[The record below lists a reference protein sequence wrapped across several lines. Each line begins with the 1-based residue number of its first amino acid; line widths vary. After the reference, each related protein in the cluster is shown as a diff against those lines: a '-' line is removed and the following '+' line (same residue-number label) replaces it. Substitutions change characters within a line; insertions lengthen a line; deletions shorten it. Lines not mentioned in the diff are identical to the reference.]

1 MSTPVPALPNMPPVP
16 PASPPLA
23 HASHVPAWLPGLAD
37 LDLGPL
43 RIVSGNERPAG
54 GKLESAS
61 ASARSLHLSQAARG
75 SARLDGHHLHLEV
88 APGDDAW
95 ALALV
100 AAFARPDLPA
110 AADPASRDLLALARR
125 VGASPASVLI
135 EGPTGTGKEGL
146 ARLVHQSSPRRS
158 APLVAVNCAALAEQ
172 MVEATLFGHE
182 RGAFTGAHAASPGL
196 IRSADGGS
204 LFLDEVAEL
213 PLPAQ
218 AKLLRVLQEREV
230 LAVGATRP
238 VPVDVRLIAA
248 GNRDLAADVEAG
260 RFRADLY
267 WRIAV
272 FPLRTLPL
280 ASRPGDILAIAAHWL
295 LRRAEAGGLVPW
307 LAPCARAALLAHAW
321 PGNVRELGNVLDR
334 ALVLCDGPDIRAGHL
349 MMDRLPMMMATAQ
362 PAAGL
367 PLPGLVRAAEQD
379 VIARAL
385 AESPNRRAAAR
396 RLGISERTLRYKL
409 ASRRPDAAADAAT
422 MVQ

>member
-1 MSTPVPALPNMPPVP
+1 MSTPVPALPNLPPAP
-16 PASPPLA
+16 PASQMPA
-23 HASHVPAWLPGLAD
+23 HAVHVPAWLPGLTD
-37 LDLGPL
+37 LDLGQV
-43 RIVSGNERPAG
+43 RVVIGKERPG
-54 GKLESAS
+54 CGTLESAK
-61 ASARSLHLSQAARG
+61 ASGRILQLSQASRG
-75 SARLDGHHLHLEV
+75 CARLDGHHLLLEV
-88 APGDDAW
+88 ASGDEVW

-100 AAFARPDLPA
+100 AAFARPDQPA

-125 VGASPASVLI
+125 VGASPATVLI

-146 ARLVHQSSPRRS
+146 ARLVHQSSPRRT

-213 PLPAQ
+213 PLAAQ

-230 LAVGATRP
+230 MPVGATRP

-280 ASRPGDILAIAAHWL
+280 ASRLGDLLGIAAHWL

-334 ALVLCDGPDIRAGHL
+334 ALVLCDGPDIRAEHL
-349 MMDRLPMMMATAQ
+349 MMDRLPGVAVAQ
-362 PAAGL
+362 PGAALSLPGL

-409 ASRRPDAAADAAT
+409 ASRRPEATT